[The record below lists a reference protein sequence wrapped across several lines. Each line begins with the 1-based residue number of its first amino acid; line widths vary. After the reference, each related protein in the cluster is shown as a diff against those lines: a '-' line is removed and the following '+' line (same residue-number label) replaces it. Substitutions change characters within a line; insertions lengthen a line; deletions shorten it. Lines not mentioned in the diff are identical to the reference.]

1 MMFVPMVW
9 NDEDDMMDLFD
20 PEKTWR
26 RMWNSFNSDSNWMD
40 GMKTDIVENGNNYEL
55 KADLPGFA
63 KEDINVDLKDHV
75 LAKLTKQEQDTLRK
89 SMETACDAVERILD
103 DELHVGIDRGD
114 DVVPGGRI
122 AHGDSGRAFP
132 STRRASRHRGR
143 RRAEKNRF
151 RRIHGLTPVLMS
163 FQKNSPRACS
173 AVNCSSSLSNPGSWQ
188 RASSARAICWASA
201 GS

>member
-75 LAKLTKQEQDTLRK
+75 LTISASHKANKEEKDQKSGRVLRQERSTANYQRSFRVDEDVKPEDISAKYENGVLTLALPKKE
-89 SMETACDAVERILD
+89 AVETKADDTKRI
-103 DELHVGIDRGD
+103 E
-114 DVVPGGRI
+114 
-122 AHGDSGRAFP
+122 
-132 STRRASRHRGR
+132 
-143 RRAEKNRF
+143 
-151 RRIHGLTPVLMS
+151 IH
-163 FQKNSPRACS
+163 
-173 AVNCSSSLSNPGSWQ
+173 
-188 RASSARAICWASA
+188 
-201 GS
+201 

>member
-40 GMKTDIVENGNNYEL
+40 GMKTDIVENGNSYEL

-75 LAKLTKQEQDTLRK
+75 LTISASHKANKEEKDQKSGRVLRQERSTANYQRSFRVDEDVKPEDISAKYENGVLTLALPKKE
-89 SMETACDAVERILD
+89 AVETKADDTKRI
-103 DELHVGIDRGD
+103 ETH
-114 DVVPGGRI
+114 
-122 AHGDSGRAFP
+122 
-132 STRRASRHRGR
+132 
-143 RRAEKNRF
+143 
-151 RRIHGLTPVLMS
+151 
-163 FQKNSPRACS
+163 
-173 AVNCSSSLSNPGSWQ
+173 
-188 RASSARAICWASA
+188 
-201 GS
+201 

>member
-40 GMKTDIVENGNNYEL
+40 GMKTDIVENGNSYEL

-75 LAKLTKQEQDTLRK
+75 LTISASHKANKEEKDQKSGRVLRQERSTANYQRSFRVDEDVKPEDISAKYENGVLTLALPKKE
-89 SMETACDAVERILD
+89 AVETKADDTKRI
-103 DELHVGIDRGD
+103 E
-114 DVVPGGRI
+114 
-122 AHGDSGRAFP
+122 
-132 STRRASRHRGR
+132 
-143 RRAEKNRF
+143 
-151 RRIHGLTPVLMS
+151 IH
-163 FQKNSPRACS
+163 
-173 AVNCSSSLSNPGSWQ
+173 
-188 RASSARAICWASA
+188 
-201 GS
+201 

>member
-75 LAKLTKQEQDTLRK
+75 LTISASHKANKEEKDQKSGRVLRQERSTANYQRSFRVDEDVKPEDISAKYENGVLTLTLPK
-89 SMETACDAVERILD
+89 KAAVETKADDTKRI
-103 DELHVGIDRGD
+103 E
-114 DVVPGGRI
+114 
-122 AHGDSGRAFP
+122 
-132 STRRASRHRGR
+132 
-143 RRAEKNRF
+143 
-151 RRIHGLTPVLMS
+151 IH
-163 FQKNSPRACS
+163 
-173 AVNCSSSLSNPGSWQ
+173 
-188 RASSARAICWASA
+188 
-201 GS
+201 

>member
-75 LAKLTKQEQDTLRK
+75 LTISASHKANKEEKDQKSGRVLRQERSTANYQRSFRVDEDVKPEDISAKYENGVLTLSLPKKE
-89 SMETACDAVERILD
+89 AVETKADDTKRI
-103 DELHVGIDRGD
+103 E
-114 DVVPGGRI
+114 
-122 AHGDSGRAFP
+122 
-132 STRRASRHRGR
+132 
-143 RRAEKNRF
+143 
-151 RRIHGLTPVLMS
+151 IH
-163 FQKNSPRACS
+163 
-173 AVNCSSSLSNPGSWQ
+173 
-188 RASSARAICWASA
+188 
-201 GS
+201 

>member
-40 GMKTDIVENGNNYEL
+40 GMKTDIVENGNSYEL

-75 LAKLTKQEQDTLRK
+75 LTISASHKANKEEKDQKSGRVLRQERSTANYQRSFRVDEDVKPEDISAKYENGVLTLAIPKKE
-89 SMETACDAVERILD
+89 AVETKADDTKRI
-103 DELHVGIDRGD
+103 E
-114 DVVPGGRI
+114 
-122 AHGDSGRAFP
+122 
-132 STRRASRHRGR
+132 
-143 RRAEKNRF
+143 
-151 RRIHGLTPVLMS
+151 IH
-163 FQKNSPRACS
+163 
-173 AVNCSSSLSNPGSWQ
+173 
-188 RASSARAICWASA
+188 
-201 GS
+201 

>member
-75 LAKLTKQEQDTLRK
+75 LTIRIRK
-89 SMETACDAVERILD
+89 RRI
-103 DELHVGIDRGD
+103 
-114 DVVPGGRI
+114 
-122 AHGDSGRAFP
+122 
-132 STRRASRHRGR
+132 RRAAG
-143 RRAEKNRF
+143 F
-151 RRIHGLTPVLMS
+151 
-163 FQKNSPRACS
+163 
-173 AVNCSSSLSNPGSWQ
+173 
-188 RASSARAICWASA
+188 SARRDPLQTIRDPSVWMRM
-201 GS
+201 

>member
-75 LAKLTKQEQDTLRK
+75 LTISASHKANREEKDQKSGRVLRQERSTANYQRSFRVDEDVKPEDISAKYENGVLTLTLPK
-89 SMETACDAVERILD
+89 KEAVETKADDTKRI
-103 DELHVGIDRGD
+103 E
-114 DVVPGGRI
+114 
-122 AHGDSGRAFP
+122 
-132 STRRASRHRGR
+132 
-143 RRAEKNRF
+143 
-151 RRIHGLTPVLMS
+151 IH
-163 FQKNSPRACS
+163 
-173 AVNCSSSLSNPGSWQ
+173 
-188 RASSARAICWASA
+188 
-201 GS
+201 